1 MKEHKK
7 LPSAVIKRMPRYYR
21 YLTTLQQMGISR
33 ISSRDLGNRMGVTA
47 SQVRHDFFSF
57 GASGLQGYGYD
68 VDLLRQE
75 IRDIFGLDDLFSV
88 IIIGAGNLG
97 HALAKY
103 SGFEK
108 NGYKIAAIFDVKPE
122 IIGERINDI
131 EIIHLDKLQEYVQ
144 DNHVDIAALTV
155 PEIRVL
161 EVAKLVTDN
170 GIKALWNFSPIELLA
185 SDDIVVENI
194 QMIDSLMVLGYNL
207 RTAEAKLNPN

>member
-1 MKEHKK
+1 MKSEKK

-33 ISSRDLGNRMGVTA
+33 ISSRDLGNRMGITA
-47 SQVRHDFFSF
+47 SQVRHDFFCF

-68 VDLLRQE
+68 VALLRQE
-75 IRDIFGLDDLFSV
+75 IRDIFSLDDMFTV

-103 SGFEK
+103 TGFEK
-108 NGYKIAAIFDVKPE
+108 NGYRVIAIFDIKPE
-122 IIGERINDI
+122 LIGEKINDV
-131 EIIHLDKLQEYVQ
+131 EVIHLDKLPEYAKE
-144 DNHVDIAALTV
+144 NHVDIAALTV

-170 GIKALWNFSPIELLA
+170 GIKALWNFSPIEMITNE
-185 SDDIVVENI
+185 DVVVENI

-207 RTAEAKLNPN
+207 RAAEADKAK